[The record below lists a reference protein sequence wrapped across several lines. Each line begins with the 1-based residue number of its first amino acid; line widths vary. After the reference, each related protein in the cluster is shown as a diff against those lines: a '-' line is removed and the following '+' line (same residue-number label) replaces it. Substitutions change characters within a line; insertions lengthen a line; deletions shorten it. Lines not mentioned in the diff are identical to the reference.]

1 MGRNNICFSKFA
13 GGSMS
18 RRRRPEKRTVKPDY
32 KYNST
37 LVAKF
42 INCVMKK
49 GKKSTAQSVIYNA
62 FDIIEERTKE
72 RGIDIFEKAIENVRP
87 QLAVKPRRVGGA
99 TYQVP
104 IEVPQVR
111 QLALA
116 FRWILQYS
124 RARGDHGFSKK
135 LAAELIAASQNEGNA
150 IKKKVDTHKMAKAN
164 RAFAHYR
171 W

>member
-1 MGRNNICFSKFA
+1 MP
-13 GGSMS
+13 
-18 RRRRPEKRTVKPDY
+18 RRRRPEKRKVKPDY
-32 KYNST
+32 KYNSGV
-37 LVAKF
+37 VAKF
-42 INCVMKK
+42 INSVMKE
-49 GKKSTAQSVIYNA
+49 GKKSTAQSVVYNA

-72 RGIDIFEKAIENVRP
+72 RGIDVFDRAIENVRP

-104 IEVPQVR
+104 VEVPEARQV
-111 QLALA
+111 ALA
-116 FRWILQYS
+116 FRWIIQYA
-124 RARGDHGFSKK
+124 RARGDHGFSTK
-135 LAAELIAASQNEGNA
+135 LASELIAASQNEGNA